1 LRHIG
6 REIRLAARLYG
17 FLDRQVLDGASVPR
31 ARAPMVSITRFT
43 CEREDVCMC
52 ESVYVDVREFEYVVI
67 YISSCVLSL
76 RWLMMT

>member
-1 LRHIG
+1 
-6 REIRLAARLYG
+6 
-17 FLDRQVLDGASVPR
+17 
-31 ARAPMVSITRFT
+31 
-43 CEREDVCMC
+43 MC